1 MEKYRPRSNGVLIIG
16 DMMVLI
22 TLHVN
27 QIWKVENSP
36 ENINIFYIERK
47 NIKIRV
53 EREYLEKNFVKA
65 KE

>member
-1 MEKYRPRSNGVLIIG
+1 MEKYRPRSNGVIIIE
-16 DMMVLI
+16 DMMVMI